1 MPRAIEI
8 HSKRPILSVGAREIG
23 FICLYIEASLALVC
37 LLGLLFG
44 DPGTLKR
51 SPELCFPLPQLVAE
65 KLRQGQTLSRME
77 NIHEGGQVFC
87 VRCCIWRPDASPPH
101 YQDTTH
107 HCSTCQR
114 CVTHFDHH
122 CGVRGKPARQACEPS
137 LRDEPARQACATSLR
152 DKPARQACEP
162 SSSGGR
168 TLPQAFCLCPRS
180 SLIAPPPNLG
190 LVHAAGL
197 RPVHCGQGLG
207 RQHGLLSGDT
217 LVRPAWRRHFHRDD
231 CRRRRERPR
240 SGRAG
245 WRQWRELIRR
255 RVAWRH
261 SSIGIASGAVA
272 DASYSTVY
280 GTVQ

>member
-1 MPRAIEI
+1 MPEPNHVARNSESLTGCCVTLAITALLVALP
-8 HSKRPILSVGAREIG
+8 HSVYATSRDPTINVLFSSVGAREIG

-51 SPELCFPLPQLVAE
+51 SPQRCFPLPQLVAE

-122 CGVRGKPARQACEPS
+122 CGVRGKPARQACAPS
-137 LRDEPARQACATSLR
+137 LRA
-152 DKPARQACEP
+152 KPARQACELS
-162 SSSGGR
+162 SSSGR
-168 TLPQAFCLCPRS
+168 TPPQAFRPLL
-180 SLIAPPPNLG
+180 SLIAHRPSTQSWPR
-190 LVHAAGL
+190 ACCRSSAGAL
-197 RPVHCGQGLG
+197 R
-207 RQHGLLSGDT
+207 
-217 LVRPAWRRHFHRDD
+217 A
-231 CRRRRERPR
+231 
-240 SGRAG
+240 RAG
-245 WRQWRELIRR
+245 AATWASFGGYSCAPCLASSLPSRR
-255 RVAWRH
+255 LPA
-261 SSIGIASGAVA
+261 
-272 DASYSTVY
+272 
-280 GTVQ
+280 